1 MTFEEGLPDHFIIFS
16 QTPKAQEH
24 TRRIFA
30 RFCLFLLFPLL
41 GIVLVGAS
49 FLSLI
54 LLGVLVGILVVGWS
68 EWQHWQRIPFAVNPR
83 IL

>member
-1 MTFEEGLPDHFIIFS
+1 MMTFEEGLPDHFIIFS

-24 TRRIFA
+24 IRRIFA
-30 RFCLFLLFPLL
+30 RFCLFLLLPFL

-68 EWQHWQRIPFAVNPR
+68 EWQ
-83 IL
+83 